1 MFKTDFVFIDEQR
14 GNRTQSSGS
23 MENMK
28 KLGWKSKIN
37 LRDGLRSVIN
47 WYKSNY

>member
-37 LRDGLRSVIN
+37 LKDYIN
-47 WYKSNY
+47 NIIN